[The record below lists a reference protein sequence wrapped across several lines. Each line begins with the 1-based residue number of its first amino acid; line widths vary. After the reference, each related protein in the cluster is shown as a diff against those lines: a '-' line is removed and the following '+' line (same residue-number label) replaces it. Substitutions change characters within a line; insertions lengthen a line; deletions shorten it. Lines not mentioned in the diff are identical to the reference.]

1 MAHREHASL
10 QEMCL
15 TKQNA
20 TSLESSA
27 EDQKTWI
34 SAGSEEHI

>member
-1 MAHREHASL
+1 MAHSEHASL

-27 EDQKTWI
+27 EDQKTGI